1 MQHVNQTIA
10 EFLTGKVANTIQ
22 AGATVLEAVAAMIPE
37 RHGYV
42 LVMDGEALIG
52 IFTDRDFLNRVLA
65 ERRLPGQTPVRDVMT
80 PAPDTLKRSDYI
92 SYAIERM
99 ACYGFRNIPVADDE
113 GPLAVLTIW
122 MVMMHLSEILDEVK
136 EAERD
141 NEILSAVA
149 DIGGG

>member
-1 MQHVNQTIA
+1 MQHVNKTIA
-10 EFLTGKVANTIQ
+10 EFLTGKTANTIH

-42 LVMDGEALIG
+42 LVMENGEVVG

-65 ERRLPGQTPVRDVMT
+65 ERLLPGDTPVRDVMT
-80 PAPDTLKRSDYI
+80 PKPDTLTRTDYI

-99 ACYGFRNIPVADDE
+99 ARHGFRNIPVIDDE
-113 GPLAVLTIW
+113 GPVAVLTIW
-122 MVMMHLSEILDEVK
+122 MVMLHLSEILDEVK
-136 EAERD
+136 EASLD
-141 NEILSAVA
+141 NEIMAEVA